1 MIFDIIAAIAA
12 IALMLACGRFAL
24 SGTPNRE
31 KPQ

>member
-24 SGTPNRE
+24 SDNAKRE
-31 KPQ
+31 KQE